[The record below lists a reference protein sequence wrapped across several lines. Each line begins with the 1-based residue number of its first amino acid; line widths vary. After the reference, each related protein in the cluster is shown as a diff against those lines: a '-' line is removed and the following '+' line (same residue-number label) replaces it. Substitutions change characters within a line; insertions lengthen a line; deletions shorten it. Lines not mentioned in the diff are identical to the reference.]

1 MCLYFEFLNSYSF
14 KHLTAVKI
22 YHMNALLKKILP
34 HIFAVII
41 FATLSVVYFPAQM
54 KGKVVQQSDI
64 VSNQA
69 MSKEI
74 RDYRTETGETPRWTG
89 SMFSGMPTFQI
100 VSSQP
105 KNKLRFA
112 EQLSRLFITRPIGD
126 FISAML
132 VFYLLMIVIGVN
144 PWLGIICSIAFGL
157 STNGFILFE
166 AGHTSKLR
174 AIQFFP
180 MILAG
185 MILTYR
191 KRYLAGGLIFTVG
204 LAIDFLVSHPQM
216 TYYLGMLLGILVI
229 FELVKAVR
237 KEELPHFFKASSV
250 LGVATVLALL
260 TSAANLYA
268 TYDYSKDTMRGDP
281 ILESATTGVV
291 KSSSETKGLDW
302 EYAMQWSNGIADVC
316 AIMIPGVVG
325 GGHSEKVG
333 KESAV
338 YKDLV
343 RKGARLPANF
353 SLPLYWGPLPINSG
367 PAYIGIVICFLF
379 IIGLIVVKGP
389 MKWWLAVGALFT
401 ILLSMGKNL
410 AFFNELFF
418 YYFPLYN
425 KFRAPSS
432 ILGVTGFL
440 VPILGA
446 LALSRIL
453 YDGKVSKAESL
464 RALKIAG
471 GIMAAFCL
479 FFAFIGPSMF
489 SFSGLKDAQ
498 LGSAGYDLTALVSDR
513 KDLMRSDSLRSLAFV
528 LLTAGL
534 IWAFL
539 ADKLKA
545 AMVVA
550 GIGLLITIDL
560 WTVNKRYLNE
570 DNFVTATNY
579 KSNYKPRP
587 ADEEILKDKD
597 LSYRVYDISIDP
609 FNSAIPSYHHK
620 TIGGYHP
627 AKLQRYQD
635 LIERH
640 IGRGNERVLNMLNTR
655 YFITR
660 EQQVQRNPNA
670 LGNAWFVNSIK
681 TVTSPNEEIDALQS
695 FNPGE
700 EAVVNTSEFGDY
712 ISGFTPQKSGGI
724 SLTAYSPDIL
734 TYSSKA
740 SSEQLAVFSEIWY
753 GPDKGW
759 NAYVDGQLVDHI
771 RVNYALRAMKIP
783 AGDHTIEFK
792 FEPRAFMVG
801 DTISLISSLL
811 IVLAFFGYFAYM
823 GYQRFQVLSAEAAAA
838 PVHSKPA
845 TPLKKTKSKR
855 KKK

>member
-1 MCLYFEFLNSYSF
+1 
-14 KHLTAVKI
+14 
-22 YHMNALLKKILP
+22 MNALLKKTLP
-34 HIFAVII
+34 HLSAIVIF
-41 FATLSVVYFPAQM
+41 TLLSVIYFTPQM
-54 KGKVVQQSDI
+54 QGKVVQQSDI
-64 VSNQA
+64 ISHKA
-69 MSKEI
+69 MAKEV
-74 RDYRTETGETPRWTG
+74 RDYKKETGKTAWWTG

-100 VSSQP
+100 ASVQP
-105 KNKLRFA
+105 NNKIKCV
-112 EQLSRLFITRPIGD
+112 ESLSRLFIARPIGY

-132 VFYLLMIVIGVN
+132 VFYLLMLALGVN

-166 AGHTSKLR
+166 AGHTSKIR

-191 KRYLAGGLIFTVG
+191 QRYLAGGLLFAAG
-204 LAIDFLVSHPQM
+204 LAIDLLMNHPQM
-216 TYYLGMLLGILVI
+216 TYYLAMLLAILAI
-229 FELVKAVR
+229 FELVKAVK
-237 KEELPHFFKASSV
+237 KEKLPEFFKSSGV
-250 LGVATVLALL
+250 LVAATLLALL
-260 TSAANLYA
+260 TSAANLYT
-268 TYDYSKDTMRGDP
+268 TYDYAKDTMRGDP
-281 ILESATTGVV
+281 ILKSETEGVV

-316 AIMIPGVVG
+316 ATMIPGVVG
-325 GGHSEKVG
+325 GGHYEKVG

-379 IIGLIVVKGP
+379 ILGLIVVKGP
-389 MKWWLAVGALFT
+389 LKWWLGVGVLFT

-410 AFFNELFF
+410 AFFNEIFF

-446 LALSRIL
+446 MALSRIL
-453 YDGKVSKAESL
+453 FEEKVSKAESL

-479 FFAFIGPSMF
+479 FFAFLGPSMF
-489 SFSGLKDAQ
+489 SFSGLRDAQ
-498 LGSAGYDLTALVSDR
+498 LTQSGYDLSALVSDR
-513 KDLMRSDSLRSLAFV
+513 QDMMRSDSLRSLAFV

-534 IWAFL
+534 IWGFL

-545 AMVVA
+545 SMVIA
-550 GIGLLITIDL
+550 GIGLLITVDL
-560 WTVNKRYLNE
+560 WTVNKRYLN
-570 DNFVTATNY
+570 DGNFVTETNY
-579 KSNYKPRP
+579 EANYKLRP
-587 ADEEILKDKD
+587 ADQEILKDKD

-609 FNSAIPSYHHK
+609 FNSAVTSYHHK

-640 IGRGNERVLNMLNTR
+640 IGKGNERVLNMLNTR

-670 LGNAWFVNSIK
+670 LGNAWFVSNIK
-681 TVTSPNEEIDALQS
+681 TVANPNEEINALQN
-695 FNPGE
+695 FDPGE
-700 EAVVNTSEFGDY
+700 EAIVNTNEFADY
-712 ISGFTPQKSGGI
+712 INGFTPQKNGNI
-724 SLTAYSPDIL
+724 ILTAYAPDEL
-734 TYSSKA
+734 TYSS
-740 SSEQLAVFSEIWY
+740 STTSEQLAVFSEIWY

-759 NAYVDGQLVDHI
+759 NAYVDGQPVDHI
-771 RVNYALRAMKIP
+771 RVNYALRAMKVP
-783 AGDHTIEFK
+783 AGEHTIEFK
-792 FEPRAFMVG
+792 FEPRAFIMGNTV
-801 DTISLISSLL
+801 SLISSLL
-811 IVLAFFGYFAYM
+811 IVLGFFGYFGYR
-823 GYQRFQVLSAEAAAA
+823 GYQRFQSISEGAALAPEAGKIKGSSTA
-838 PVHSKPA
+838 
-845 TPLKKTKSKR
+845 PLKKTKSKR